1 VLIARASA
9 NRRVSKTGCV
19 EGLHWKSQQRSFD
32 RTCAERDDGN
42 RGGCVEPV
50 VLDDD
55 DRPRFAAVETS
66 GRGGVEAVLVALG
79 DASALPRSAAPVE
92 KPPLGPA
99 PPSNR
104 AKTTAAEVKS
114 YG

>member
-1 VLIARASA
+1 M
-9 NRRVSKTGCV
+9 G
-19 EGLHWKSQQRSFD
+19 
-32 RTCAERDDGN
+32 
-42 RGGCVEPV
+42 
-50 VLDDD
+50 
-55 DRPRFAAVETS
+55 TS

-79 DASALPRSAAPVE
+79 DASALSRSPAPVE

>member
-1 VLIARASA
+1 MLIARASA
-9 NRRVSKTGCV
+9 DRRVSKTDCV
-19 EGLHWKSQQRSFD
+19 GGLHWKSQQRSFD
-32 RTCAERDDGN
+32 RTCAERDNGN
-42 RGGCVEPV
+42 RGSCVEPV

-55 DRPRFAAVETS
+55 ERPRFAAVETS

-79 DASALPRSAAPVE
+79 DASALSRSPAPVE

-104 AKTTAAEVKS
+104 RKRLRRR
-114 YG
+114 